1 MRPILPALA
10 AALMLA
16 ACQDNAD
23 HAPGQGTVAN
33 PPAQGT
39 TPGDPRTPQPG
50 STSAGSTS
58 TGSAPAGSAPAD
70 NSARNARDDGSKL
83 TPIDQGEN
91 PQALA
96 ITQAVRKALVADPN
110 LGTNAKNIKIIA
122 NNQVVTL
129 RGPVANASERDHIVE
144 LVKAV
149 PGVEHIT
156 NELEVLQDK

>member
-1 MRPILPALA
+1 MRLTLPALA
-10 AALMLA
+10 AALLLP

-33 PPAQGT
+33 PPVQGT
-39 TPGDPRTPQPG
+39 TPADQRTTQPG
-50 STSAGSTS
+50 ST
-58 TGSAPAGSAPAD
+58 PAD

-129 RGPVANASERDHIVE
+129 RGPVANASERDRIVE